1 MTSGNVAKGIPLP
14 LSSYT
19 PDHLKVRRPPP
30 YQSDKKSGCLV
41 STKAVS
47 IDLSSLGLGTG
58 YSSTNIVNT
67 LVALKKAPIT
77 ALSTTQSNA
86 KAAASALTTFSS
98 KLAAVRT
105 AAKDL
110 ADPTAYEP
118 FAATTSASGV
128 VATTSGA
135 SVAASYLVQVSQLA
149 QPQRTVSDPQT
160 SSTGPLGQS
169 GTLSLTINGTR
180 SDVAVTADQSLA
192 SIATAISKAARVSA
206 AVVYDGTKYRLQVRG
221 LDTGAANAIDFD
233 ETNGV
238 DLGLG
243 KGSNTSLQ
251 AQDAVATV
259 DGLTVTSPTNQVK
272 GALDGVS
279 LAFATVTA
287 APVTVTVAPDASAL
301 TSKIGALVTAYN
313 AVVAFAHANA
323 GYGSTSATNT
333 LLQSDHAMQSSLNT
347 LKKLMTA
354 SVSGGSGAF
363 TTLASVGLKLGDD
376 GTVSLDQNKLNA
388 AVQSDPTTV
397 RNLFVT
403 DHATGA
409 NGVMKSFASAIDSL
423 TTNFGAPV
431 AAEVSRFSARAAS
444 LDKSIST
451 QQRRLDAYQA
461 QLEAKFNAASTV
473 ITSNR
478 SLYTQV
484 GGTGKFI

>member
-1 MTSGNVAKGIPLP
+1 LTTKP
-14 LSSYT
+14 
-19 PDHLKVRRPPP
+19 
-30 YQSDKKSGCLV
+30 
-41 STKAVS
+41 ST

-58 YSSTNIVNT
+58 YSSTNIVTT

-77 ALSTTQSNA
+77 ALQTTQSSA
-86 KAAASALTTFSS
+86 KAAATALSTFSS
-98 KLAAVRT
+98 KLAAVKT

-110 ADPTAYEP
+110 SDPTAYEP
-118 FAATTSASGV
+118 FAATTTGSGV
-128 VATTSGA
+128 VASTSGA

-149 QPQRTVSDPQT
+149 QAQRTVSDPQA
-160 SSTGPLGQS
+160 SSTAALGQS

-180 SDVAVTADQSLA
+180 SDVTISPDQSLA
-192 SIATAISKAARVSA
+192 SIATALSRAARVSA
-206 AVVYDGTKYRLQVRG
+206 AVVFDGSRYRLQVRG
-221 LDTGAANAIDFD
+221 LDTGAASAIDFSEAD
-233 ETNGV
+233 GV

-243 KGSNTSLQ
+243 KPSNTSLQ

-279 LAFATVTA
+279 LAFSLVTPS
-287 APVTVTVAPDASAL
+287 PVTVTVAPDASAL
-301 TSKIGALVTAYN
+301 SSKVGALVSAYN
-313 AVVAFAHANA
+313 AVVSFAHANA
-323 GYGSTSATNT
+323 GYGSTAATNS
-333 LLQSDHAMQSSLNT
+333 LLQSDHAMQSALNT

-354 SVSGGSGAF
+354 PASSGSGAY
-363 TTLASVGLKLGDD
+363 TTPASVGLKLAND
-376 GTVSLDQNKLNA
+376 GTVSLDQNNLTT

-397 RNLFVT
+397 RALFVT
-403 DHATGA
+403 DHASGA

-431 AAEVSRFSARAAS
+431 AAEVSRFNARASS

-451 QQRRLDAYQA
+451 AQRRLDAYQA
-461 QLEAKFNAASTV
+461 QLEAKFNSASTT

-478 SLYTQV
+478 SLYSQV